1 MLIKNIKFLRILI
14 EVKPFIN
21 DCFAFI
27 LVIISHIILCEV
39 FWVVPFVCV
48 ITLLLV
54 EHCARLCVNTDRCI
68 CNVESNEKVVVLFT
82 KIYNEVVNIWYY
94 INSCFEKNKQKVLVL
109 NNFRVCGSVAGAF
122 LGGPALPWGGAYFV
136 CDNRGTPMFG
146 SIGRRYA

>member
-1 MLIKNIKFLRILI
+1 MKF
-14 EVKPFIN
+14 
-21 DCFAFI
+21 
-27 LVIISHIILCEV
+27 

-94 INSCFEKNKQKVLVL
+94 INSCFEKNKQKILVL
-109 NNFRVCGSVAGAF
+109 NNLRVCGSMGGAF
-122 LGGPALPWGGAYFV
+122 LGGPALPWEGPILFV
-136 CDNRGTPMFG
+136 ANRRLPMFG
-146 SIGRRYA
+146 SWGVATHEPITII